1 MIENIITSFKFKFK
15 FKVHLTKN
23 TSEQFFMKKILLS
36 FAAMTLVLSTNS
48 AKADEGMWQPNQL
61 PTIAKQL
68 TKAGLKLNPNDLTDL
83 TGFPMG
89 AIVSLGGCTAS
100 FVSDKGLVA
109 SNHHCVYGSVQYN
122 STAENNLLKNGF
134 LAKSFDE
141 ELPATPGSRI
151 YVTEEISEVTDLVKA
166 NLTDNMSGSDRY
178 KAIDTSSKTLVAA
191 CEDDDRYRCSVVNF
205 HGGLEYYLFKQLT
218 IRDVR
223 LVHAPASSIGKYG
236 GDIDNWMWP
245 RHTGD
250 YGFYRAYVGKDGQ
263 PADFSK
269 DNVPY
274 EPKHH
279 LKVNKSSVDEGDYIM
294 VLGYPGR
301 TNRYRTAYEVENQFT
316 WVYPEAKAYREEIID
331 LIHQHSEV
339 GSEARIKYES
349 TLAGL
354 ANYAKNYGSMINSY
368 NKGSFLTRKQTL
380 ESDLNTWLASD
391 KKRKS
396 KYGESLK
403 GLNKLLKE
411 SNGQQ
416 ARDLILGYLRYS
428 KMLSTANSLYRLSIE
443 KQLPNIERERGYQE
457 RDIARFE
464 QGMKA
469 VNRRYDENIDKEILV
484 AMLTHYVALPKNER
498 LSSFDDFFN
507 LNGISAANFNEKA
520 LRKQLASMYKGTE
533 LSSQEQ
539 RLALMEKNQSDFE
552 KSADPFIQLAVKSYK
567 ERKAI
572 EDKSKELAGNIQAF
586 RPKYMEALIAYFN
599 DNNLPVYA
607 DANSTLRITYGN
619 VKGYSPQD
627 GITATPYTNLEG
639 IVAKDTGV
647 APFDAPKKQLDLIN
661 KKQYGEYAKASLGS
675 VPVNYLGTLDITG
688 GNSGSPTLNDKAEF
702 VGLVFDGV
710 YESIIGDWDY
720 DTKLNR
726 SIHVDIRYM
735 LWTMEHVDGATNL
748 IEEMD
753 IVE

>member
-1 MIENIITSFKFKFK
+1 MAS
-15 FKVHLTKN
+15 
-23 TSEQFFMKKILLS
+23 
-36 FAAMTLVLSTNS
+36 TLAT
-48 AKADEGMWQPNQL
+48 ADEGMWQPHQL
-61 PTIAKQL
+61 PSIASEL
-68 TKAGLKLNPNDLTDL
+68 TQAGLKLNPNDLTDL

-109 SNHHCVYGSVQYN
+109 SNHHCVYGSIQYN
-122 STAENNLLKNGF
+122 STAENNLLANGF
-134 LAKSFDE
+134 LAKTFDE

-151 YVTEEISEVTDLVKA
+151 YVTEEINDVTTLIKGSI
-166 NLTDNMSGSDRY
+166 TENMSGSERY
-178 KAIDTSSKTLVAA
+178 KAIDKNSKTLVAE
-191 CEDDDRYRCSVVNF
+191 CESDDKYRCSVVNF

-223 LVHAPASSIGKYG
+223 LVHAPASSVGKYG
-236 GDIDNWMWP
+236 GDVDNWMWP

-301 TNRYRTAYEVENQFT
+301 TNRYRTALEVENQFT
-316 WVYPEAKAYREEIID
+316 WTYPNAKDYREELID
-331 LIHQHSEV
+331 LIHNESAPE
-339 GSEARIKYES
+339 SEARIKYES

-354 ANYAKNYGSMINSY
+354 ANYAKNYGSMIKSY
-368 NKGSFLTRKQTL
+368 NKGTTLTRKQQL
-380 ESDLNTWLASD
+380 EQDLSAWINAD
-391 KKRKS
+391 KMRKA
-396 KYGESLK
+396 KYGNALT
-403 GLNKLLKE
+403 GLNKLLKQ
-411 SNGQQ
+411 NQKTQ
-416 ARDLILGYLRYS
+416 ARDLILGYMAYN
-428 KMLSTANSLYRLSIE
+428 KMLSTAYRLHRLAVE
-443 KQLPNIERERGYQE
+443 KNKPNVARERGYQE
-457 RDIARFE
+457 RDLARFE
-464 QGMKA
+464 QSMKTF
-469 VNRRYDENIDKEILV
+469 NRRFDANIDQKILF
-484 AMLTHYVALPKNER
+484 AMLAHYVELPKSER
-498 LSSFDDFFN
+498 ILAIDEFFELEQG
-507 LNGISAANFNEKA
+507 LNKKA
-520 LRKQLASMYKGTE
+520 LSTKLEKMYQT
-533 LSSQEQ
+533 STIADQET
-539 RLALMEKNQSDFE
+539 RLAWMDKSVADFE
-552 KSADPFIQLAVKSYK
+552 KSSDPFIQLAVKTFSV
-567 ERKAI
+567 RKAL
-572 EDKSKELAGNIQAF
+572 EEKGEELSGNIQAY

-599 DNNLPVYA
+599 DKKLPVYA

-619 VKGYSPQD
+619 VKGYSPVD
-627 GITATPYTNLEG
+627 GLTATPFTTLEG
-639 IVAKDTGV
+639 IVEKDTGIK
-647 APFDAPKKQLDLIN
+647 PFNASKKQLELIKSKN
-661 KKQYGEYAKASLGS
+661 YGEYAKKELGS

-726 SIHVDIRYM
+726 SIHVDIKYM
-735 LWTMEHVDGATNL
+735 LWVMEHVDGATNL

>member
-1 MIENIITSFKFKFK
+1 
-15 FKVHLTKN
+15 
-23 TSEQFFMKKILLS
+23 MKKTALSLL
-36 FAAMTLVLSTNS
+36 AAVLAIGSS
-48 AKADEGMWQPNQL
+48 SVLADEGMWQPNQL

-100 FVSDKGLVA
+100 FVSDQGLVA
-109 SNHHCVYGSVQYN
+109 TNHHCVYGSVQYN
-122 STAENNLLKNGF
+122 SSAENNLLENGF
-134 LAKSFDE
+134 LAKSFKE

-151 YVTEEISEVTDLVKA
+151 YVTEEINEVTKLVNA
-166 NLTDNMSGSDRY
+166 GLTDAMSGTERY
-178 KAIDTSSKTLVAA
+178 KAIDKNSKTLVAE
-191 CEDDDRYRCSVVNF
+191 CENDDRYRCSVVNF

-263 PADFSK
+263 PADFHK

-274 EPKHH
+274 QPKHH

-316 WVYPEAKAYREEIID
+316 WVYPQAKAYREEVID
-331 LIHQHSEV
+331 LIHNNSAV

-354 ANYAKNYGSMINSY
+354 ANYAKNYGSMIHSY
-368 NKGSFLTRKQTL
+368 NKGTFLARKQSV
-380 ESDLNTWLASD
+380 ESKLSAWLNSD
-391 KKRKS
+391 NKRKAQ
-396 KYGESLK
+396 YGQALT
-403 GLNKLLKE
+403 GLNKLLKMD
-411 SNGQQ
+411 NAQQ

-428 KMLSTANSLYRLSIE
+428 KMLTTANRLHRLAIE
-443 KQLPNIERERGYQE
+443 KQKPNLERESGYQE
-457 RDIARFE
+457 RDIARFK
-464 QGMKA
+464 QSMKA
-469 VNRRYDENIDKEILV
+469 VNRRYDAKIDQEIIV
-484 AMLTHYVALPKNER
+484 AMLTHYVALPKAER
-498 LSSFDDFFN
+498 LSSIDQFFGLTN
-507 LNGISAANFNEKA
+507 STASNFNEKK
-520 LRKQLASMYKGTE
+520 LRKKLTKMYKKTK
-533 LSSQEQ
+533 LDNQEQ
-539 RLALMEKNQSDFE
+539 RLAWMDKSVSDFE
-552 KSADPFIQLAVKSYK
+552 KSHDPFIQLAVKSYK
-567 ERKAI
+567 QRQAI
-572 EDKSKELAGNIQAF
+572 EDKANELAGNIQSY
-586 RPKYMEALIAYFN
+586 RPKYMAALIAYFN

-627 GITATPYTNLEG
+627 GLTATPYTTLEG
-639 IVAKDTGV
+639 IVAKDTGI
-647 APFDAPKKQLDLIN
+647 APFDAPKKQLELIN
-661 KKQYGEYAKASLGS
+661 NKHYGEYAKKSLGS

-735 LWTMEHVDGATNL
+735 LWVMEHVDGATNL

>member
-1 MIENIITSFKFKFK
+1 
-15 FKVHLTKN
+15 
-23 TSEQFFMKKILLS
+23 MKKIALSLLS
-36 FAAMTLVLSTNS
+36 SVLFLGANTVS
-48 AKADEGMWQPNQL
+48 ADEGMWQPNQL

-68 TKAGLKLNPNDLTDL
+68 TKAGLKLNPEDLTNL

-100 FVSDKGLVA
+100 FVSDQGLVA
-109 SNHHCVYGSVQYN
+109 TNHHCVYGSVQYN

-134 LAKSFDE
+134 LAKSFKE

-151 YVTEEISEVTDLVKA
+151 YVTEEINEVTQLINA
-166 NLTDNMSGSDRY
+166 SLTDTMSGSERY
-178 KAIDTSSKTLVAA
+178 KAIDKNSKSLVAE
-191 CEDDDRYRCSVVNF
+191 CENDDRYRCSVVNF

-263 PADFSK
+263 PADYSE

-274 EPKHH
+274 QPKHH

-316 WVYPEAKAYREEIID
+316 WVYPQAKAYREEIIE
-331 LIHQHSEV
+331 LIHQHSEE

-354 ANYAKNYGSMINSY
+354 ANYAKNYGSMIHSY
-368 NKGSFLTRKQTL
+368 NKGSFYTRKQAL
-380 ESDLNTWLASD
+380 EQNLTAWLNADS
-391 KKRKS
+391 KRKAQ
-396 KYGESLK
+396 YGDSLT
-403 GLNKLLKE
+403 GLNELLK
-411 SNGQQ
+411 SDNKQQ

-428 KMLSTANSLYRLSIE
+428 KMLTTANNLYRLAIE
-443 KQLPNIERERGYQE
+443 NEKPNIERERGYQE

-464 QGMKA
+464 QAMKA
-469 VNRRYDENIDKEILV
+469 VNRRYDANIDQEIIV
-484 AMLTHYVALPKNER
+484 AMLSHYIALPKSDR
-498 LSSFDDFFN
+498 LSSIDKFFGLKN
-507 LNGISAANFNEKA
+507 VSAANFNEKK
-520 LRKQLASMYKGTE
+520 LRKKLSRMYKKTK
-533 LSSQEQ
+533 LDNQEQ
-539 RLALMEKNQSDFE
+539 RLALMKKTVSDFE
-552 KSADPFIQLAVKSYK
+552 KSKDPFIKLAVASF
-567 ERKAI
+567 EQRKAI
-572 EDKSKELAGNIQAF
+572 EDKSKELAGDIQAY
-586 RPKYMEALIAYFN
+586 RPKYMAALIAYFK
-599 DNNLPVYA
+599 DNNMPVYA

-627 GITATPYTNLEG
+627 GLTATPYTTLEG

-661 KKQYGEYAKASLGS
+661 SKHYGEYAKKAIGS

-735 LWTMEHVDGATNL
+735 LWVMEHVDGATNL

>member
-1 MIENIITSFKFKFK
+1 
-15 FKVHLTKN
+15 
-23 TSEQFFMKKILLS
+23 MKKIIKLL
-36 FAAMTLVLSTNS
+36 TLPLLALSASS
-48 AKADEGMWQPNQL
+48 ALADEGMWQPNQL
-61 PTIAKQL
+61 PTITKEL
-68 TKAGLKLNPNDLTDL
+68 TKAGLQLNPNDLTDL

-100 FVSDKGLVA
+100 FVSDQGLVA
-109 SNHHCVYGSVQYN
+109 TNHHCVYGSVQYN

-134 LAKSFDE
+134 LAKNFAQE
-141 ELPATPGSRI
+141 VPATPGSRI
-151 YVTEEISEVTDLVKA
+151 YVTEEITEVTKLVKSGISSE
-166 NLTDNMSGSDRY
+166 MSGSDRY
-178 KAIDTSSKTLVAA
+178 KAVDSNSKKLVAE
-191 CEDDDRYRCSVVNF
+191 CENDDRYRCSVVNF

-274 EPKHH
+274 QPKHH
-279 LKVNKSSVDEGDYIM
+279 LKVNKSSVDDGDYIM

-301 TNRYRTAYEVENQFT
+301 TNRYRTAYEVENTFT
-316 WVYPEAKAYREEIID
+316 WTYPNAKAYREEVID
-331 LIHQHSEV
+331 LIYNHSVE

-349 TLAGL
+349 TLASL
-354 ANYAKNYGSMINSY
+354 ANYAKNYGSMIHSY
-368 NKGSFLTRKQTL
+368 NKGSFLARKQTL
-380 ESDLNTWLASD
+380 EKNLTIWINNNSE
-391 KKRKS
+391 RKAQ
-396 KYGESLK
+396 YGEALS
-403 GLNKLLKE
+403 GLNNLIKQDDK
-411 SNGQQ
+411 QQ
-416 ARDLILGYLRYS
+416 ARDLILAYMRYS
-428 KMLSTANSLYRLSIE
+428 KMFSSAKSLHRLAVE
-443 KQLPNIERERGYQE
+443 NTKPNIERERGYQA

-464 QGMKA
+464 QSMKS
-469 VNRRYDENIDKEILV
+469 VDRRYDEKVDQEILV
-484 AMLTHYVALPKNER
+484 AMLIHYIALPKTER
-498 LSSFDDFFN
+498 LKSFDKFFGLSN
-507 LNGISAANFNEKA
+507 VSAINFSEKK
-520 LRKQLASMYKGTE
+520 LRKQLARMYKKTE
-533 LSSQEQ
+533 LNSQDQ
-539 RLALMEKNQSDFE
+539 RLALMNKPLNYFNNS
-552 KSADPFIQLAVKSYK
+552 KDPFIQLAVTSFK

-586 RPKYMEALIAYFN
+586 RPKYMAALIAYFN

-627 GITATPYTNLEG
+627 GLTATPFTTLEG
-639 IVAKDTGV
+639 IVAKDTSI
-647 APFDAPKKQLDLIN
+647 APFDAPQKQLDLIN
-661 KKQYGEYAKASLGS
+661 NKHYGEYAKKAIGS

-688 GNSGSPTLNDKAEF
+688 GNSGSPTLNNKAEF

-720 DTKLNR
+720 DPKLNR
-726 SIHVDIRYM
+726 SIHVDVRYM
-735 LWTMEHVDGATNL
+735 LWVMEHVDGATNL

>member
-1 MIENIITSFKFKFK
+1 
-15 FKVHLTKN
+15 
-23 TSEQFFMKKILLS
+23 MKKSSILLLAMAS
-36 FAAMTLVLSTNS
+36 TFAT
-48 AKADEGMWQPNQL
+48 ADEGMWQPHQL
-61 PTIAKQL
+61 PTIAKEL
-68 TKAGLKLNPNDLTDL
+68 TQAGLKLNPNDLTDL

-109 SNHHCVYGSVQYN
+109 TNHHCVYGSVQYN
-122 STAENNLLKNGF
+122 STAENNLLANGF
-134 LAKSFDE
+134 LAKNFAE

-151 YVTEEISEVTDLVKA
+151 YVTEEINEVTQLVTA
-166 NLTDNMSGSDRY
+166 SITDKMSGSDRY
-178 KAIDTSSKTLVAA
+178 KTIDKNSKLLVAE
-191 CEDDDRYRCSVVNF
+191 CESDDKYRCSVVNF

-279 LKVNKSSVDEGDYIM
+279 LKVNKSSVDDGDYIM

-316 WVYPEAKAYREEIID
+316 WTYPKAKAYREEIID
-331 LIHQHSEV
+331 LIHTHSEV

-354 ANYAKNYGSMINSY
+354 ANYAKNYGSMIHSY
-368 NKGSFLTRKQTL
+368 NKGTFLQRKQAL
-380 ESDLNTWLASD
+380 EAKLAKWLNGSSMRQAQYGEALSGLDKLVKMSD
-391 KKRKS
+391 K
-396 KYGESLK
+396 
-403 GLNKLLKE
+403 
-411 SNGQQ
+411 QQ
-416 ARDLILGYLRYS
+416 ARDLIIGYMRYS
-428 KMLSTANSLYRLSIE
+428 KMLSTANSLYRLAIE
-443 KQLPNIERERGYQE
+443 QQKPNLERERGYQE

-464 QGMKA
+464 QGMKS
-469 VNRRYDENIDKEILV
+469 VDRRYDENIDQEILV
-484 AMLTHYVALPKNER
+484 AMLKHYVALPKAER
-498 LSSFDDFFN
+498 ISSIDSFFA
-507 LNGISAANFNEKA
+507 LNKTTAKNFNEKA
-520 LRKQLASMYKGTE
+520 LRTKLSEMYKNTS
-533 LSSQEQ
+533 LNSQDQ
-539 RLALMEKNQSDFE
+539 RLAWMN
-552 KSADPFIQLAVKSYK
+552 KSAADFNNSNDPFIQLAVATF
-567 ERKAI
+567 EQRKVI
-572 EDKSKELAGNIQAF
+572 EDKAKEVAGNIQAF
-586 RPKYMEALIAYFN
+586 RPKYMAALIAYFN
-599 DNNLPVYA
+599 DNSLPVYA

-627 GITATPYTNLEG
+627 GLTATPYTTLEG
-639 IVAKDTGV
+639 IVAKDTGI
-647 APFDAPKKQLDLIN
+647 APFDAPKKQLNLIRG
-661 KKQYGEYAKASLGS
+661 KQYGEYAKKDLGS

-720 DTKLNR
+720 DTQLNR

-735 LWTMEHVDGATNL
+735 LWVMEHVDGATNL
-748 IEEMD
+748 IDEMD

>member
-1 MIENIITSFKFKFK
+1 
-15 FKVHLTKN
+15 
-23 TSEQFFMKKILLS
+23 MKKIALS
-36 FAAMTLVLSTNS
+36 LIAATLILDTSAVL
-48 AKADEGMWQPNQL
+48 ADEGMWQPNQL
-61 PTIAKQL
+61 PTITKQL

-100 FVSDKGLVA
+100 FVSDQGLVA
-109 SNHHCVYGSVQYN
+109 TNHHCVYGSVQYN

-134 LAKSFDE
+134 LAKSFKG

-151 YVTEEISEVTDLVKA
+151 YVTEEISEVTKLVKA
-166 NLTDNMSGSDRY
+166 GLTDAMSGNDRY
-178 KAIDTSSKTLVAA
+178 HTIDKNSKTLVAA
-191 CEDDDRYRCSVVNF
+191 CENDDRYRCSVVNF

-250 YGFYRAYVGKDGQ
+250 YGFYRAYVDKDGQ
-263 PADFSK
+263 PADYSE

-274 EPKHH
+274 QPKHH
-279 LKVNKSSVDEGDYIM
+279 LKVNKSSVDDGDYIM

-316 WVYPEAKAYREEIID
+316 WVYPQAKAYREEVIK
-331 LIHQHSEV
+331 LIHQHSAV

-354 ANYAKNYGSMINSY
+354 ANYAKNYGSMIHSY
-368 NKGSFLTRKQTL
+368 NKGSFQSRKQTL
-380 ESDLNTWLASD
+380 ETNLATWISSDA
-391 KKRKS
+391 KRKS
-396 KYGESLK
+396 QYGESLT
-403 GLNKLLKE
+403 GLNKLLKMD
-411 SNGQQ
+411 NKQQ
-416 ARDLILGYLRYS
+416 ARDLIIGYLRYS
-428 KMLSTANSLYRLSIE
+428 KMLTTANKLYRLAIE
-443 KQLPNIERERGYQE
+443 KQKPNLDREHGYQE

-464 QGMKA
+464 QNMKA
-469 VNRRYDENIDKEILV
+469 VNRRYDANIDQEIIV
-484 AMLTHYVALPKNER
+484 AMLTHYVALSKAER
-498 LSSFDDFFN
+498 ISSIDTFFGLNNTTTINFD
-507 LNGISAANFNEKA
+507 EKK
-520 LRKQLASMYKGTE
+520 LRKQLTRMYKSTK
-533 LSSQEQ
+533 LNSQER
-539 RLALMEKNQSDFE
+539 RLAWMNKDVSDFE
-552 KSADPFIQLAVKSYK
+552 KSHDPFIQLAVSSFKQ
-567 ERKAI
+567 RKVI
-572 EDKSKELAGNIQAF
+572 EDKSNELAGNIQAY
-586 RPKYMEALIAYFN
+586 RPKYMQALIAYFN

-627 GITATPYTNLEG
+627 GLTATPFTTLEG
-639 IVAKDTGV
+639 IVAKDTGA
-647 APFDAPKKQLDLIN
+647 APFDAPKKQLALIN
-661 KKQYGEYAKASLGS
+661 NKHYGEYAKKSLAS

-735 LWTMEHVDGATNL
+735 LWVMEHVDGATNL

>member
-1 MIENIITSFKFKFK
+1 MAGQVLTSIYPRDIMKTLKK
-15 FKVHLTKN
+15 LCLLPLLALT
-23 TSEQFFMKKILLS
+23 SISIL
-36 FAAMTLVLSTNS
+36 
-48 AKADEGMWQPNQL
+48 ADEGMWQPNQL
-61 PTIAKQL
+61 PAIAKEL
-68 TKAGLKLNPNDLTDL
+68 TKAGLTLNPNDLTDL

-100 FVSDKGLVA
+100 FVSDQGLVA
-109 SNHHCVYGSVQYN
+109 SNHHCVYGSIQYN

-134 LAKSFDE
+134 LAKSFSE

-151 YVTEEISEVTDLVKA
+151 YVTEEITEVSQLIKSGVTEK
-166 NLTDNMSGSDRY
+166 MSGSDRY
-178 KAIDTSSKTLVAA
+178 KAIDTNSKKLVAE
-191 CEDDDRYRCSVVNF
+191 CENDDRYRCSVVNF

-263 PADFSK
+263 PADFHK

-274 EPKHH
+274 QPKHH
-279 LKVNKSSVDEGDYIM
+279 LKINKSSVDEGDYIM

-301 TNRYRTAYEVENQFT
+301 TNRYRTAYEVENTFT
-316 WVYPEAKAYREEIID
+316 WTYPHAKAYREEIID
-331 LIHQHSEV
+331 IIHNHSAV
-339 GSEARIKYES
+339 GSEARIKYEN

-354 ANYAKNYGSMINSY
+354 ANYAKNYGSMIHSY
-368 NKGSFLTRKQTL
+368 NKGTFLQRKKALENNLATWLNSSSTRK
-380 ESDLNTWLASD
+380 A
-391 KKRKS
+391 
-396 KYGESLK
+396 KYGKALS
-403 GLNKLLKE
+403 GLNALIKE
-411 SNGQQ
+411 DDQQQ
-416 ARDLILGYLRYS
+416 ARDLILGYMRYNT
-428 KMLSTANSLYRLSIE
+428 MLSTANRLHRLAVE
-443 KQLPNIERERGYQE
+443 QQKPNLDRERGYQE

-464 QGMKA
+464 QGMKS
-469 VNRRYDENIDKEILV
+469 VDRRFDEKIDQEILL
-484 AMLTHYVALPKNER
+484 AMLKHYVALPKTER
-498 LSSFDDFFN
+498 LKSYDKFFGLTN
-507 LNGISAANFNEKA
+507 TTEKNFNEDK
-520 LRKQLASMYKGTE
+520 LRKQLTE
-533 LSSQEQ
+533 LYKSTKLNSQAQ
-539 RLALMEKNQSDFE
+539 RLALMSRSISDFNNS
-552 KSADPFIQLAVKSYK
+552 KDPFIQLAVTSFK
-567 ERKAI
+567 ERQAI
-572 EDKSKELAGNIQAF
+572 EDKSKELAGNIQAY

-627 GITATPYTNLEG
+627 GLTATPYTTLEG

-647 APFDAPKKQLDLIN
+647 TPFDAPKKQLELIN
-661 KKQYGEYAKASLGS
+661 KKHYGDYAKPAIGS

-688 GNSGSPTLNDKAEF
+688 GNSGSPTLNGKAEF

-726 SIHVDIRYM
+726 SIHVDVRYM
-735 LWTMEHVDGATNL
+735 LWVMEHVDGATNL

>member
-1 MIENIITSFKFKFK
+1 
-15 FKVHLTKN
+15 
-23 TSEQFFMKKILLS
+23 MKKTTILLL
-36 FAAMTLVLSTNS
+36 AMASTLAT
-48 AKADEGMWQPNQL
+48 ADEGMWQPHQL
-61 PTIAKQL
+61 PSIASEL
-68 TKAGLKLNPNDLTDL
+68 TQAGLKLNPNDLTDL

-109 SNHHCVYGSVQYN
+109 SNHHCVYGSIQYN
-122 STAENNLLKNGF
+122 STAENNLLANGF
-134 LAKSFDE
+134 LAKTFDE

-151 YVTEEISEVTDLVKA
+151 YVTEEINDVTTLIKGSI
-166 NLTDNMSGSDRY
+166 TENMSGSERY
-178 KAIDTSSKTLVAA
+178 KAIDKNSKTLVAE
-191 CEDDDRYRCSVVNF
+191 CESDDKYRCSVVNF

-223 LVHAPASSIGKYG
+223 LVHAPASSVGKYG
-236 GDIDNWMWP
+236 GDVDNWMWP

-301 TNRYRTAYEVENQFT
+301 TNRYRTALEVENQFT
-316 WVYPEAKAYREEIID
+316 WTYPNAKDYREELID
-331 LIHQHSEV
+331 LIHNESAPE
-339 GSEARIKYES
+339 SEARIKYES

-354 ANYAKNYGSMINSY
+354 ANYAKNYGSMIKSY
-368 NKGSFLTRKQTL
+368 NKGTTLTRKQQL
-380 ESDLNTWLASD
+380 EQDLSAWINAD
-391 KKRKS
+391 KMRKA
-396 KYGESLK
+396 KYGNALT
-403 GLNKLLKE
+403 GLNKLLKQ
-411 SNGQQ
+411 NQKTQ
-416 ARDLILGYLRYS
+416 ARDLILGYMAYN
-428 KMLSTANSLYRLSIE
+428 KMLSTAYRLHRLAVE
-443 KQLPNIERERGYQE
+443 KNKPNVARERGYQE
-457 RDIARFE
+457 RDLARFE
-464 QGMKA
+464 QSMKTF
-469 VNRRYDENIDKEILV
+469 NRRFDANIDQKILF
-484 AMLTHYVALPKNER
+484 AMLAHYVELPKSER
-498 LSSFDDFFN
+498 ILAIDEFFELEQG
-507 LNGISAANFNEKA
+507 LNKKA
-520 LRKQLASMYKGTE
+520 LSTKLEKMYQT
-533 LSSQEQ
+533 STIADQET
-539 RLALMEKNQSDFE
+539 RLAWMDKSVADFE
-552 KSADPFIQLAVKSYK
+552 KSSDPFIQLAVKTFSV
-567 ERKAI
+567 RKAL
-572 EDKSKELAGNIQAF
+572 EEKGEELSGNIQAY

-599 DNNLPVYA
+599 DKKLPVYA

-619 VKGYSPQD
+619 VKGYSPVD
-627 GITATPYTNLEG
+627 GLTATPFTTLEG
-639 IVAKDTGV
+639 IVEKDTGIK
-647 APFDAPKKQLDLIN
+647 PFNASKKQLELI
-661 KKQYGEYAKASLGS
+661 KSKSYGEYAKKELGS

-726 SIHVDIRYM
+726 SIHVDIKYM
-735 LWTMEHVDGATNL
+735 LWVMEHVDGATNL

>member
-1 MIENIITSFKFKFK
+1 MNKVALSLIAISFT
-15 FKVHLTKN
+15 LTAN
-23 TSEQFFMKKILLS
+23 TAL
-36 FAAMTLVLSTNS
+36 
-48 AKADEGMWQPNQL
+48 ADEGMWQPNQL
-61 PTIAKQL
+61 PTITKQL
-68 TKAGLKLNPNDLTDL
+68 TKAGLALNPNDLTDL

-100 FVSDKGLVA
+100 FVSDQGLVA
-109 SNHHCVYGSVQYN
+109 TNHHCVYGSVQYN
-122 STAENNLLKNGF
+122 STADNNLLKNGF
-134 LAKSFDE
+134 LAKSFKE

-151 YVTEEISEVTDLVKA
+151 YVTEEINEVTDLV
-166 NLTDNMSGSDRY
+166 NTGLTEKMSGTDRY
-178 KAIDTSSKTLVAA
+178 KVIDKNSKTLVAE
-191 CEDDDRYRCSVVNF
+191 CENDDRYRCSVVNF

-250 YGFYRAYVGKDGQ
+250 YGFYRAYVNKDGQ
-263 PADFSK
+263 PADYSD

-274 EPKHH
+274 QPKHH
-279 LKVNKSSVDEGDYIM
+279 LKVNKNGVDEDDYIM

-301 TNRYRTAYEVENQFT
+301 TNRYRTNYEVENQFT
-316 WVYPEAKAYREEIID
+316 WVYPQAKAYREEIIN
-331 LIHQHSEV
+331 LIYQHSEE

-354 ANYAKNYGSMINSY
+354 ANYAKNYGSMIHSY
-368 NKGSFLTRKQTL
+368 NKGSFQSRKEVL
-380 ESDLNTWLASD
+380 EANLITWLNSD
-391 KKRKS
+391 SQRKA
-396 KYGESLK
+396 KYGDPLT
-403 GLNKLLKE
+403 GLNKLLKMNN
-411 SNGQQ
+411 SQQ

-428 KMLSTANSLYRLSIE
+428 KMLSTANQLHRLAVE
-443 KQLPNIERERGYQE
+443 KQKPNLERESGYQD

-464 QGMKA
+464 QNMKA
-469 VNRRYDENIDKEILV
+469 VDRRYDANIDQEIIV
-484 AMLTHYVALPKNER
+484 AMLTHYVALPKTER
-498 LSSFDDFFN
+498 VNSIDKFFGLSKSTPD
-507 LNGISAANFNEKA
+507 NFSEKK
-520 LRKQLASMYKGTE
+520 LRKQLSKMYKKTK
-533 LSSQEQ
+533 LNSQEQ
-539 RLALMEKNQSDFE
+539 RLAWMDKDVNDFE
-552 KSADPFIQLAVKSYK
+552 KSNDPFIQFAVNTFK

-572 EDKSKELAGNIQAF
+572 EDKSKELAGNIQAY
-586 RPKYMEALIAYFN
+586 RPKYMQALIAYFN

-627 GITATPYTNLEG
+627 GLTATPYTTLEG
-639 IVAKDTGV
+639 ITAKNTGIS
-647 APFDAPKKQLDLIN
+647 PFNAPKKQLDLIAN
-661 KKQYGEYAKASLGS
+661 KHYGKYVKKSIGS
-675 VPVNYLGTLDITG
+675 VPVNFLGTLDITG
-688 GNSGSPTLNDKAEF
+688 GNSGSPTLNNKAEF

-720 DTKLNR
+720 DPKLNR

-735 LWTMEHVDGATNL
+735 LWVMEHVDGATNL

>member
-1 MIENIITSFKFKFK
+1 
-15 FKVHLTKN
+15 
-23 TSEQFFMKKILLS
+23 MKKIALS
-36 FAAMTLVLSTNS
+36 LIAATLILDTSAVL
-48 AKADEGMWQPNQL
+48 ADEGMWQPNQL
-61 PTIAKQL
+61 PTITKQL

-100 FVSDKGLVA
+100 FVSDQGLVA
-109 SNHHCVYGSVQYN
+109 TNHHCVYGSVQYN

-134 LAKSFDE
+134 LAKSFKD

-151 YVTEEISEVTDLVKA
+151 YVTEEISEVTKLVKA
-166 NLTDNMSGSDRY
+166 GLTDAMSGNDRY
-178 KAIDTSSKTLVAA
+178 HTIDKNSKTLVAA
-191 CEDDDRYRCSVVNF
+191 CENDDRYRCSVVNF

-250 YGFYRAYVGKDGQ
+250 YGFYRAYVDKDGQ
-263 PADFSK
+263 PADYSE

-274 EPKHH
+274 QPKHH
-279 LKVNKSSVDEGDYIM
+279 LKVNKSSVDDGDYIM

-316 WVYPEAKAYREEIID
+316 WVYPQAKAYREEVIK
-331 LIHQHSEV
+331 LIHQHSAV

-354 ANYAKNYGSMINSY
+354 ANYAKNYGSMIHSY
-368 NKGSFLTRKQTL
+368 NKGSFQSRKQTL
-380 ESDLNTWLASD
+380 ETNLATWISSDA
-391 KKRKS
+391 KRKS
-396 KYGESLK
+396 QYGESLT
-403 GLNKLLKE
+403 GLNKLLKMD
-411 SNGQQ
+411 NKQQ
-416 ARDLILGYLRYS
+416 ARDLIIGYLRYS
-428 KMLSTANSLYRLSIE
+428 KMLTTANKLYRLAIE
-443 KQLPNIERERGYQE
+443 KQKPNLDREHGYQE

-464 QGMKA
+464 QNMKA
-469 VNRRYDENIDKEILV
+469 VNRRYDANIDQEIIV
-484 AMLTHYVALPKNER
+484 AMLTHYVALSKAER
-498 LSSFDDFFN
+498 ISSIDTFFGLNNTTTINFD
-507 LNGISAANFNEKA
+507 EKK
-520 LRKQLASMYKGTE
+520 LRKQLTRMYKSTK
-533 LSSQEQ
+533 LNSQER
-539 RLALMEKNQSDFE
+539 RLAWMNKDVSDFE
-552 KSADPFIQLAVKSYK
+552 KSHDPFIQLAVSSFKQ
-567 ERKAI
+567 RKVI
-572 EDKSKELAGNIQAF
+572 EDKSNELAGNIQAY
-586 RPKYMEALIAYFN
+586 RPKYMQALIAYFN

-627 GITATPYTNLEG
+627 GLTATPFTTLEG
-639 IVAKDTGV
+639 IVAKDTGA
-647 APFDAPKKQLDLIN
+647 APFDAPKKQLALIN
-661 KKQYGEYAKASLGS
+661 NKHYGEYAKKSLAS

-735 LWTMEHVDGATNL
+735 LWVMEHVDGATNL

>member
-1 MIENIITSFKFKFK
+1 MKIIASSLIAATFAFGTS
-15 FKVHLTKN
+15 T
-23 TSEQFFMKKILLS
+23 
-36 FAAMTLVLSTNS
+36 VL
-48 AKADEGMWQPNQL
+48 ADEGMWQPNQL

-68 TKAGLKLNPNDLTDL
+68 TNAGLKLNPNDLTDL

-100 FVSDKGLVA
+100 FVSDQGLVA
-109 SNHHCVYGSVQYN
+109 TNHHCVYGSVQYN

-134 LAKSFDE
+134 LAKSFKE

-151 YVTEEISEVTDLVKA
+151 YVTEEINEVTKLVKA
-166 NLTDNMSGSDRY
+166 GLTDAMSGSDRY
-178 KAIDTSSKTLVAA
+178 KAIDISSKTLVAE
-191 CEDDDRYRCSVVNF
+191 CENDDRYRCSVVNF

-263 PADFSK
+263 PADFSE
-269 DNVPY
+269 DNIPY
-274 EPKHH
+274 KPKHH
-279 LKVNKSSVDEGDYIM
+279 LKVNKNSVDDGDYIM

-316 WVYPEAKAYREEIID
+316 WVYPQAKAYREEVID

-354 ANYAKNYGSMINSY
+354 ANYAKNYGSMIHSY
-368 NKGSFLTRKQTL
+368 NKGSFYSRKQALEANLTKWLNSDATRKTQ
-380 ESDLNTWLASD
+380 
-391 KKRKS
+391 
-396 KYGESLK
+396 YGEALT
-403 GLNKLLKE
+403 GLNKLLKMDNE
-411 SNGQQ
+411 QQ

-428 KMLSTANSLYRLSIE
+428 KMLTTANKLHRLAVE
-443 KQLPNIERERGYQE
+443 KQKPNIERERGYQE
-457 RDIARFE
+457 RDIARIE
-464 QGMKA
+464 QSMKA
-469 VNRRYDENIDKEILV
+469 VNRRFDAKIDQEIVV
-484 AMLTHYVALPKNER
+484 AMLTHYVALPKAER
-498 LSSFDDFFN
+498 VSSIDKFFGLSN
-507 LNGISAANFNEKA
+507 TTTINFNEKK
-520 LRKQLASMYKGTE
+520 LRKQLTRMYKSTK
-533 LSSQEQ
+533 LNMQEQ
-539 RLALMEKNQSDFE
+539 RLAWMNKDVSDFE
-552 KSADPFIQLAVKSYK
+552 KSHDPFIQLAVTSFK
-567 ERKAI
+567 ERKAM
-572 EDKSKELAGNIQAF
+572 EDKSNELAGNIQAY
-586 RPKYMEALIAYFN
+586 RPIYMQALIAYFN

-627 GITATPYTNLEG
+627 GLTATPYTTLEG
-639 IVAKDTGV
+639 IVAKDTGI

-661 KKQYGEYAKASLGS
+661 NKHYGEYAKKSLGS

-735 LWTMEHVDGATNL
+735 LWVMEHVDGATNL

>member
-1 MIENIITSFKFKFK
+1 
-15 FKVHLTKN
+15 
-23 TSEQFFMKKILLS
+23 MKKTTILLLAMAS
-36 FAAMTLVLSTNS
+36 TFAT
-48 AKADEGMWQPNQL
+48 ADEGMWQPHQL
-61 PTIAKQL
+61 PSIASEL
-68 TKAGLKLNPNDLTDL
+68 TRAGLKLNPNDLTDL

-122 STAENNLLKNGF
+122 STAENNLLANGF
-134 LAKSFDE
+134 LAKTFDE

-151 YVTEEISEVTDLVKA
+151 YVTEEINDVTTLIKGSI
-166 NLTDNMSGSDRY
+166 TENMSGSERY
-178 KAIDTSSKTLVAA
+178 KAVDKNSKTLVAE
-191 CEDDDRYRCSVVNF
+191 CESDDKYRCSVVNF

-223 LVHAPASSIGKYG
+223 LVHAPASSVGKYG
-236 GDIDNWMWP
+236 GDVDNWMWP

-301 TNRYRTAYEVENQFT
+301 TNRYRTALEVENQFT
-316 WVYPEAKAYREEIID
+316 WTYPNAKNYREELID
-331 LIHQHSEV
+331 LINNESAPE
-339 GSEARIKYES
+339 SEARIKYES

-354 ANYAKNYGSMINSY
+354 ANYAKNYGSMIKSY
-368 NKGSFLTRKQTL
+368 NKGTTLARKQQL
-380 ESDLNTWLASD
+380 EQDLSTWINAD
-391 KKRKS
+391 KMRKA
-396 KYGESLK
+396 KYGNALT
-403 GLNKLLKE
+403 GLNKLLKQ
-411 SNGQQ
+411 NQKTQ
-416 ARDLILGYLRYS
+416 ARDLILGYMAYN
-428 KMLSTANSLYRLSIE
+428 KMLRTAYLLHRLAVE
-443 KQLPNIERERGYQE
+443 KNKPNVARERGYQE
-457 RDIARFE
+457 RDLARFE
-464 QGMKA
+464 QSMKTF
-469 VNRRYDENIDKEILV
+469 NRRFDANIDQKILF
-484 AMLTHYVALPKNER
+484 AMLTHYVELPKSER
-498 LSSFDDFFN
+498 ILAIDEFFELEQG
-507 LNGISAANFNEKA
+507 LNKKA
-520 LRKQLASMYKGTE
+520 LSTKLEKMYQT
-533 LSSQEQ
+533 STIADQET
-539 RLALMEKNQSDFE
+539 RLAWMNKSVADFE
-552 KSADPFIQLAVKSYK
+552 KSSDPFIQLAVKTFSV
-567 ERKAI
+567 RKALEE
-572 EDKSKELAGNIQAF
+572 EDEELSGNIQAY

-599 DNNLPVYA
+599 DKKLPVYA

-619 VKGYSPQD
+619 VKGYSPVD
-627 GITATPYTNLEG
+627 GLTATPFTTLEG
-639 IVAKDTGV
+639 IVEKDTGIK
-647 APFDAPKKQLDLIN
+647 PFNASKKQLELI
-661 KKQYGEYAKASLGS
+661 KSKSYGEYAKKELGS

-726 SIHVDIRYM
+726 SIHVDIKYM
-735 LWTMEHVDGATNL
+735 LWVMEHVDGATNL

>member
-1 MIENIITSFKFKFK
+1 
-15 FKVHLTKN
+15 
-23 TSEQFFMKKILLS
+23 MKKIASSLIAAV
-36 FAAMTLVLSTNS
+36 FALGASS
-48 AKADEGMWQPNQL
+48 ALADEGMWQPNQL

-68 TKAGLKLNPNDLTDL
+68 TKAGLKLNPNDLTEL

-100 FVSDKGLVA
+100 FVSDQGLVA
-109 SNHHCVYGSVQYN
+109 TNHHCVYGSVQYN
-122 STAENNLLKNGF
+122 SSAENNLLKNGF
-134 LAKSFDE
+134 LAKSFKE

-151 YVTEEISEVTDLVKA
+151 YVTEEINEVTKLVKA
-166 NLTDNMSGSDRY
+166 GLTDEMSGSDRY
-178 KAIDTSSKTLVAA
+178 QAIDQNSKTLVAQ
-191 CEDDDRYRCSVVNF
+191 CENDDRYRCSVVNF

-263 PADFSK
+263 PADYSE
-269 DNVPY
+269 DNIPY
-274 EPKHH
+274 QPKHH

-316 WVYPEAKAYREEIID
+316 WVYPQAKAYREEVID
-331 LIHQHSEV
+331 LIHTHSEV

-354 ANYAKNYGSMINSY
+354 ANYAKNYGSMIHSY
-368 NKGSFLTRKQTL
+368 NKGSFQSRKQAL
-380 ESDLNTWLASD
+380 ETKLTAWLNNDA
-391 KKRKS
+391 KRKAQ
-396 KYGESLK
+396 YGAALT
-403 GLNKLLKE
+403 GLNKLLKMD
-411 SNGQQ
+411 NKQQ

-428 KMLSTANSLYRLSIE
+428 KMLTTANKLHRLAVE
-443 KQLPNIERERGYQE
+443 KQKPNIEREHGYQE

-469 VNRRYDENIDKEILV
+469 VNRRYDANIDQEIIV
-484 AMLTHYVALPKNER
+484 AMLTHYVALPKAER
-498 LSSFDDFFN
+498 VSTIDHFFGLSSTTTSNFD
-507 LNGISAANFNEKA
+507 EKK
-520 LRKQLASMYKGTE
+520 LRKQLTHMYKNTK
-533 LSSQEQ
+533 LNSQEQ
-539 RLALMEKNQSDFE
+539 RLAWMNKEVTDFE
-552 KSADPFIQLAVKSYK
+552 KSHDPFIKLAVTSF
-567 ERKAI
+567 EQRKAI
-572 EDKSKELAGNIQAF
+572 EDKSNEFAGNIQAY

-627 GITATPYTNLEG
+627 GLTATPYTSLEG

-647 APFDAPKKQLDLIN
+647 APFDAPKKQLELIN
-661 KKQYGEYAKASLGS
+661 NKHYGEYAKKSIGS

-735 LWTMEHVDGATNL
+735 LWVMEHVDGATNL

>member
-1 MIENIITSFKFKFK
+1 MKKFKQLLTL
-15 FKVHLTKN
+15 KV
-23 TSEQFFMKKILLS
+23 LLPVLALS
-36 FAAMTLVLSTNS
+36 STAAL
-48 AKADEGMWQPNQL
+48 ADEGMWQPNQL
-61 PTIAKQL
+61 PTIAKEL
-68 TKAGLKLNPNDLTDL
+68 IKAGLKLNPNDLTEL

-100 FVSDKGLVA
+100 FVSDQGLVA
-109 SNHHCVYGSVQYN
+109 TNHHCVYGSVQYN

-134 LAKSFDE
+134 LAKNFAE
-141 ELPATPGSRI
+141 ELPATPGTRI
-151 YVTEEISEVTDLVKA
+151 YVTEEITEVTTEVKSGI
-166 NLTDNMSGSDRY
+166 TEKMSGSARY
-178 KAIDTSSKTLVAA
+178 KTVDNNSKKLVAE
-191 CEDDDRYRCSVVNF
+191 CENDDRYRCSVVNF

-274 EPKHH
+274 QPKHH

-301 TNRYRTAYEVENQFT
+301 TNRYRTAYEVENTFT
-316 WVYPEAKAYREEIID
+316 WTYPQAKAYREEIID
-331 LIHQHSEV
+331 LIHNHSAV

-349 TLAGL
+349 TLASL
-354 ANYAKNYGSMINSY
+354 ANYAKNYGSMIHSY
-368 NKGSFLTRKQTL
+368 NKGSFLQRKQALETKLTL
-380 ESDLNTWLASD
+380 WLHSNA
-391 KKRKS
+391 KRNAQ
-396 KYGESLK
+396 YGEALS
-403 GLNKLLKE
+403 GLNRLIKQGDK
-411 SNGQQ
+411 QQ
-416 ARDLILGYLRYS
+416 ARDLILGYMHYS
-428 KMLSTANSLYRLSIE
+428 KMLSSAIKLHRLAVE
-443 KQLPNIERERGYQE
+443 NTKPNLERERGYQE

-464 QGMKA
+464 QGMKS
-469 VNRRYDENIDKEILV
+469 VDRRYDEKIDQEILL
-484 AMLTHYVALPKNER
+484 AMLTHYVELPKAER
-498 LSSFDDFFN
+498 LKSFDQFFGLAN
-507 LNGISAANFNEKA
+507 TTAKNFNEQK
-520 LRKQLASMYKGTE
+520 LRKQLINMYKSTK
-533 LSSQEQ
+533 LNSQAY
-539 RLALMEKNQSDFE
+539 RLALMEKSLSDFNNS
-552 KSADPFIQLAVKSYK
+552 KDPFIQLAVNSFN
-567 ERKAI
+567 ERKAV
-572 EDKSKELAGNIQAF
+572 EDKSKELAGNIQAY
-586 RPKYMEALIAYFN
+586 RPKYMAALIAYFN
-599 DNNLPVYA
+599 AHNLPVYA

-627 GITATPYTNLEG
+627 GLTATPFTTLEG

-647 APFDAPKKQLDLIN
+647 APFNAPQKQLDLIN
-661 KKQYGEYAKASLGS
+661 KKHYGEYAKSALGS

-726 SIHVDIRYM
+726 SIHVDVRYM
-735 LWTMEHVDGATNL
+735 LWVMEHVDGATNL